1 MKKHILF
8 LVAGLALAACDNA
21 EKAPPPSAPQAEIPA
36 EAVDYFSHMNV
47 LETDGSKGQIIL
59 QSGETV
65 WFGNIRQMLSYL
77 RLPETANQ
85 PMQAYASL
93 SRTDGMQGDGN
104 WQWTP
109 VENLYFVQS
118 DKAPE
123 LIGKDDYFTFADEQA
138 ARAFA
143 ETHTGRVLRLAD
155 ISDSDLGIAQ

>member
-1 MKKHILF
+1 MKKAVLF
-8 LVAGLALAACDNA
+8 LVAGLALAACDDA
-21 EKAPPPSAPQAEIPA
+21 ENAPPPAAPQAQIPA
-36 EAVDYFSHMNV
+36 EAVDYFSHMHV
-47 LETDGSKGQIIL
+47 LETGGSKGQIIL
-59 QSGETV
+59 HSGETV

-93 SRTDGMQGDGN
+93 SRTDGGQDDGN

-118 DKAPE
+118 GKALE
-123 LIGKDDYFTFADEQA
+123 LMGKDDYFTFADEDA

-143 ETHTGRVLRLAD
+143 ETHAGKVLRLAD
-155 ISDSDLGIAQ
+155 IADSDLGIAQ